1 MDKKCKSVLED
12 ELSLDFRAIHGM
24 DDDKISVLKAGEVVT
39 GVGGAVRKLVKWL
52 WDLLVGGDDDTNQG
66 NCKCDNHCTDVFC

>member
-1 MDKKCKSVLED
+1 
-12 ELSLDFRAIHGM
+12 M